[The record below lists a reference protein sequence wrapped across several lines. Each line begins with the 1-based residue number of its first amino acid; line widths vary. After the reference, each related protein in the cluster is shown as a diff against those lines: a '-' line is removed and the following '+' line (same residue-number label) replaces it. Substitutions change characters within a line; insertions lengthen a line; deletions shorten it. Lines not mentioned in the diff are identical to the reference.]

1 MTQVTVLVFGPLR
14 DRLGVREVAAQGAT
28 VSEVWD
34 DLTRQF
40 PSASVITGIR
50 PALNLT
56 YCDWSAP
63 VSSGDTVA
71 FLPPVAGG
79 SGAEPTTEA
88 VHVAIVAEPIDVAAV
103 MELASRGDGAVAVF
117 VGRVRDNSDG
127 HAVSAIEYEVYREMA
142 EREMRAIA
150 TSLLARDEISAIAIV
165 HRVGTLDVGEA
176 SVAIAVAAPHR
187 AAAFSACHDAIDMIK
202 QSVPVWKRE
211 HRDDGARWVDARQ
224 GHDEGWAATP

>member
-79 SGAEPTTEA
+79 SGAEPNTRQ
-88 VHVAIVAEPIDVAAV
+88 VHVAIVDEPIDVAAV
-103 MELASRGDGAVAVF
+103 MELASRGDGAIAAF

-127 HAVSAIEYEVYREMA
+127 HAVSRIEYEVYREMA

-165 HRVGTLDVGEA
+165 HRVGTLEVGEA

-187 AAAFSACHDAIDMIK
+187 GAAFSACHDAIDMIK

>member
-14 DRLGVREVAAQGAT
+14 DRLGVHEVTAQGAT

-34 DLTRQF
+34 DLARQF
-40 PSASVITGIR
+40 PSAGVITGIR

-79 SGAEPTTEA
+79 SGAVPDTEA
-88 VHVAIVAEPIDVAAV
+88 VHVAIVDEPIDVAAV
-103 MELASRGDGAVAVF
+103 MELAGSGDGAVAVF

-127 HAVSAIEYEVYREMA
+127 HTVSRIEYEVYREMA
-142 EREMRAIA
+142 EGEMRIIA
-150 TSLLARDEISAIAIV
+150 TSLLARDEITAIAIV
-165 HRVGTLDVGEA
+165 HRVGTLEVGEA

-187 AAAFSACHDAIDMIK
+187 AAAFAACHDAIDMIK
-202 QSVPVWKRE
+202 QTVPVWKRE

>member
-28 VSEVWD
+28 VGEVWD

-40 PSASVITGIR
+40 PAAGVITGIR

-79 SGAEPTTEA
+79 SGAEPSTEP
-88 VHVAIVAEPIDVAAV
+88 VHVAIVDEPIDVAAV
-103 MELASRGDGAVAVF
+103 MELATRGDGAIAVF
-117 VGRVRDNSDG
+117 VGRVRDHSDG
-127 HAVSAIEYEVYREMA
+127 HAVSRIEYEVYREMA

-150 TSLLARDEISAIAIV
+150 TSLQARDEISAIAIV
-165 HRVGTLDVGEA
+165 HRVGTLEVGEA

-187 AAAFSACHDAIDMIK
+187 GAAFSACHDAIDMIK

-211 HRDDGARWVDARQ
+211 HRDDGARWVDARH

>member
-88 VHVAIVAEPIDVAAV
+88 VHVAIVEEPIDVAAV
-103 MELASRGDGAVAVF
+103 MELAGRGDGAVAVF

-127 HAVSAIEYEVYREMA
+127 HAVSRIEYEVYREMA

-150 TSLLARDEISAIAIV
+150 TSLLVSLSTTPMLCAQFLKSRDAHRHGAIYRASERAFQWLHAEYASALRWVLRHQVLILCIAI
-165 HRVGTLDVGEA
+165 GTAARGDIQPMRRTA
-176 SVAIAVAAPHR
+176 SR
-187 AAAFSACHDAIDMIK
+187 ANS
-202 QSVPVWKRE
+202 
-211 HRDDGARWVDARQ
+211 
-224 GHDEGWAATP
+224 